1 MKKVLIFSLFLL
13 AGVLMGTVLTE
24 VASRVSFLSWLCW
37 GDSIGFGWPNPVTLD
52 LSILKVSFGIT
63 MELNGAK
70 LLTLLKLCN
79 ALECGLAD
87 IITDKETREQLSAYA
102 AH

>member
-37 GDSIGFGWPNPVTLD
+37 GDSIGFGWPNPAMLD

-63 MELNGAK
+63 MELNVAK
-70 LLTLLKLCN
+70 LLCVI
-79 ALECGLAD
+79 AA
-87 IITDKETREQLSAYA
+87 LSAYLGWGKRL
-102 AH
+102 

>member
-37 GDSIGFGWPNPVTLD
+37 GDSIGFGWPNPAMLD

-63 MELNGAK
+63 MELNVAK
-70 LLTLLKLCN
+70 LLCVIA
-79 ALECGLAD
+79 ALA
-87 IITDKETREQLSAYA
+87 AYLGWGKRL
-102 AH
+102 